1 MRSVDTTERN
11 SSDRAKVKGNEY
23 TKVSKSIQEP
33 VRIQWYLRIGVSI
46 NPLHPKIS
54 MHILH
59 TVFHKFPK
67 VLTRRFCFTI
77 KSSCTC

>member
-1 MRSVDTTERN
+1 M
-11 SSDRAKVKGNEY
+11 KGNEY

-46 NPLHPKIS
+46 NPLQPKIS

-59 TVFHKFPK
+59 TVSINF
-67 VLTRRFCFTI
+67 LRC
-77 KSSCTC
+77 